1 MNGIIAL
8 IKEAPESSLTSS
20 CENTARGWPSKNQEL
35 GFHQTLNLLTPLSC
49 TTQTLEL

>member
-20 CENTARGWPSKNQEL
+20 HENTARGWPSKNQEL
-35 GFHQTLNLLTPLSC
+35 GFHQTSNLLIPLSW
-49 TTQTLEL
+49 TSQPLEL